1 MGLESIRKEK
11 EAAINSQQYEHA
23 AELRDRELKLQ
34 ERIETLEKDL
44 NQERGDDEA
53 VVSGEDIAEVV
64 SMWTGIPLV
73 QIATEE
79 SQRLLHME
87 EAIHDRVVGQDEP
100 IKALAKAVRRAR
112 AGLKDPRRPIGV
124 FMFLGPTGVG
134 KTELARALSEFM
146 FGSDENMVRLDM
158 SEFMERHTVARLV
171 GAPPGYVGYDDGG
184 QLTDTVRRKNYC
196 LILLDEVEKAHTEV
210 FNMLLQVFDDGH
222 LTDAK
227 GRKVSFRNTIIIM
240 TSNVGSDLIRKESAL
255 GFTVKSDAAK
265 TDAQQ
270 YERMKEK
277 VLTEMKRIFR
287 PEFLNRVDSTLVF
300 HTLTKPHIREIVDL
314 MLKEIDKQVALKG
327 INLEVTPAARDWLGE
342 KGYDPV
348 FGARPL
354 RRVIQE
360 RMEDSLSEALLR
372 GEFDPGDTIKVDIV
386 TETNDAGAE
395 ETKLDYI
402 RVPGQLA
409 ESVAAGAG
417 DDASPGDSASGGS
430 ADEGGGDSGGGGGSS
445 DRGGPGGD
453 GGGLDKAP
461 DDPEGSTPSE
471 EEEPVTA
478 AL

>member
-1 MGLESIRKEK
+1 
-11 EAAINSQQYEHA
+11 
-23 AELRDRELKLQ
+23 
-34 ERIETLEKDL
+34 
-44 NQERGDDEA
+44 
-53 VVSGEDIAEVV
+53 
-64 SMWTGIPLV
+64 
-73 QIATEE
+73 
-79 SQRLLHME
+79 
-87 EAIHDRVVGQDEP
+87 
-100 IKALAKAVRRAR
+100 
-112 AGLKDPRRPIGV
+112 
-124 FMFLGPTGVG
+124 
-134 KTELARALSEFM
+134 
-146 FGSDENMVRLDM
+146 
-158 SEFMERHTVARLV
+158 
-171 GAPPGYVGYDDGG
+171 
-184 QLTDTVRRKNYC
+184 
-196 LILLDEVEKAHTEV
+196 
-210 FNMLLQVFDDGH
+210 
-222 LTDAK
+222 
-227 GRKVSFRNTIIIM
+227 
-240 TSNVGSDLIRKESAL
+240 
-255 GFTVKSDAAK
+255 
-265 TDAQQ
+265 
-270 YERMKEK
+270 MKEK

-327 INLEVTPAARDWLGE
+327 INLEVTAAARDWLGE

-417 DDASPGDSASGGS
+417 DDASPGDSPSGGS

-445 DRGGPGGD
+445 DRGGPGAD